1 MATPTHSSDRS
12 LRVELVLR
20 VKVSSEGGASFS
32 VLREELLHGPQDGAW
47 SSGWSCYLGLVVEL
61 LLCPQCGAAPQGGGS
76 SSFGISLHPEGSVG
90 VVPLCS
96 PGVAELQV
104 PAASV

>member
-1 MATPTHSSDRS
+1 MGQRM
-12 LRVELVLR
+12 
-20 VKVSSEGGASFS
+20 
-32 VLREELLHGPQDGAW
+32 ELLRRLECLLRRA
-47 SSGWSCYLGLVVEL
+47 SGWSCCLVLVVEL
-61 LLCPQCGAAPQGGGS
+61 LPCCQCGAAPQGLRS
-76 SSFGISLHPEGSVG
+76 SSFGTSLHPKGSMG